1 MAPVISSPTPIIGVR
16 AAGGKPAQRLPI
28 EVFRTKHEFAFALY
42 VQALA
47 AWQKNG
53 NEKYDQDNANG
64 TSYFQVTG
72 VHGVPYVPWQKD
84 PTAEEA
90 ANVGYCTHRS
100 VLFIPWHRPYLML
113 YEQIIFAY
121 ALEIAAKAPGSAAD
135 EYMAALQDVRLPYW
149 DWASDPHLPAVTMT
163 PDITLTVPGKQPGT
177 KESLHLTHNPLYS
190 YRFTSKWATQT
201 VQNEMGWASTAVWSE
216 SKRCPDA
223 NGNSH
228 QEIANAQVSTAA
240 KSFKS
245 STFDALTHVTNFDQF
260 TCQAWRPKQ
269 PVKAYNSV
277 EGMHNTIHDYT
288 GTNDSVD
295 QNKMYGNMS
304 DVQASSF
311 DPIFWLHHVNCDRLT
326 ALWQA
331 MNPNCTID
339 EFPSLT
345 DRFVKRAGAVEGGTS
360 NLEPWHKSPAHST
373 ADYYVANDTK
383 ELIST
388 FGAGYYYPET
398 PLDLLNKPDQMKTYV
413 TQQVYK
419 LYAPPSLHPLVQKL
433 ASATAMSLKSTQGA
447 AANDK
452 QSDSLAGINRQ
463 HQQPVSAHNRTNTNH
478 DTNHWQV
485 FLRVKNF
492 ALTGTWGIHV
502 FLGEPPASTPDW
514 LLSGNR
520 VGTVTMLSNRSRQH
534 CANCVSQAEA
544 GILVTG
550 SVPLNEALE
559 ERGLDVG
566 DTAAVVAYLKDIL
579 SWRVVKD
586 TQDVPITDDFALTV
600 GVSAQPVSVPGSS
613 AELPTW
619 GNCQV
624 FPEAT
629 AGKLGGLTEQNRGEL
644 DL

>member
-16 AAGGKPAQRLPI
+16 PAGGKPAQRLPI
-28 EVFRTKHEFAFALY
+28 EVFRTQHEFAFALY

-53 NEKYDQDNANG
+53 NEKYDQDNADG

-72 VHGVPYVPWQKD
+72 VHGIPYVPWQKD
-84 PTAEEA
+84 PTASA
-90 ANVGYCTHRS
+90 VADVGYCTHRS

-121 ALEIAAKAPGSAAD
+121 ALDIAAKAPGSVAD
-135 EYMAALQDVRLPYW
+135 EYMKALQEVRLPYW

-163 PDITLTVPGKQPGT
+163 PDITLTVPGKLPGA
-177 KESLHLTHNPLYS
+177 KESLHLAHNPLYS
-190 YRFTSKWATQT
+190 YQFTSKWATSTIQK
-201 VQNEMGWASTAVWSE
+201 EMGWASTAVWAE

-228 QEIANAQVSTAA
+228 QEIANAQVASFA
-240 KSFKS
+240 KTFKS
-245 STFDALTHVTNFDQF
+245 TTFDALTHVTNFDQF

-269 PVKAYNSV
+269 PVKAYSSV

-326 ALWQA
+326 AIWQA

-339 EFPSLT
+339 EFPSLS
-345 DRFVKRAGAVEGGTS
+345 DRFVKASGAVEGGKS
-360 NLEPWHKSPAHST
+360 NLEPWHNGPAHSM

-383 ELIST
+383 EVVST
-388 FGAGYYYPET
+388 FDGGYHYPET
-398 PLDLLNKPDQMKTYV
+398 PLNLLNKPDQMKTYV
-413 TQQVYK
+413 TQQVHK
-419 LYAPPSLHPLVQKL
+419 LYAPPSLRAPAQKL
-433 ASATAMSLKSTQGA
+433 ASGSAITLKSAHGA
-447 AANDK
+447 LTDEK
-452 QSDSLAGINRQ
+452 LSDILSPISRLRQESGPGQAG
-463 HQQPVSAHNRTNTNH
+463 TNTNH
-478 DTNHWQV
+478 NTNHWQV

-492 ALTGTWGIHV
+492 ALTGTWGIHI
-502 FLGEPPASTPDW
+502 FLGELPASTADW
-514 LLSGNR
+514 LLSDNR
-520 VGTVTMLSNRSRQH
+520 IGTVTMLSNRSRH
-534 CANCVSQAEA
+534 NCANCVSQAEA

-559 ERGLDVG
+559 ERGLDVS
-566 DTAAVVAYLKDIL
+566 DTAAVVAYLKDNL

-613 AELPTW
+613 DELVTW
-619 GNCQV
+619 GHSEV

-629 AGKLGGLTEQNRGEL
+629 SGKLGGLSEQNRGEL